1 MPANDE
7 NNRMAELAA
16 FKNEL
21 ENLSSAMD
29 RFDAKLDT
37 IVSIQTAVAQLQ
49 ERSMVQHQ
57 AIDRAFSAIQSAQ
70 VRADQAVTAIN
81 RAMSFVRGAA
91 ITGALLFGFGQ
102 WYMLQQLETVK
113 TLSEATTIYDRR
125 LFQIEMKL
133 WPDNVRPS
141 EAGGKRK

>member
-1 MPANDE
+1 
-7 NNRMAELAA
+7 MAELAA
-16 FKNEL
+16 VKNEL
-21 ENLSSAMD
+21 ENMASSIG
-29 RFDAKLDT
+29 RLDAKLDT

-57 AIDRAFSAIQSAQ
+57 AIDRAFAAIQSAQ

-81 RAMSFVRGAA
+81 RAMAFVRGAA
-91 ITGALLFGFGQ
+91 ITGALLFAFGQ
-102 WYMLQQLETVK
+102 WYMLQQLESVK
-113 TLSEATTIYDRR
+113 GLSEASAVYDRR

>member
-7 NNRMAELAA
+7 YSMAELAA
-16 FKNEL
+16 LKNEL
-21 ENLSSAMD
+21 ENMASFMD
-29 RFDAKLDT
+29 RLDAKLDT
-37 IVSIQTAVAQLQ
+37 IVSIQTAIAQLQ

-57 AIDRAFSAIQSAQ
+57 AIDRAFSAINSAQ
-70 VRADQAVTAIN
+70 IRADQAVTAIN
-81 RAMSFVRGAA
+81 RSMAFVRGAA
-91 ITGALLFGFGQ
+91 VTGALLFGFGQ
-102 WYMLQQLETVK
+102 WYMLQQLEAVK
-113 TLSEATTIYDRR
+113 ALSESSAVYDRR